1 MQKELN
7 LEPMNGPF
15 EYVKRVQKEFD
26 DSKIQYSNEYYD
38 TLGMERPDGTEN
50 EIEYKLSSRVNT
62 QAAQQNITM

>member
-26 DSKIQYSNEYYD
+26 DSKIQYSNENYD

-50 EIEYKLSSRVNT
+50 EMECK
-62 QAAQQNITM
+62 